1 MASITK
7 VARKNKPWLA
17 QVRFGARN
25 KSKTFPTKVEAQRW
39 AAEKEIEWGRDNGQ
53 PIVRGKT
60 LAQAFDRYAVEV
72 SPTKKGERWEVVR
85 LEKLKR
91 DALAARTMDTI
102 TTDDIAAWIDRQTVS
117 GPSVRRELEL
127 ISSVFKVAVKRW
139 RWATVNPVA
148 DVERPKK
155 KRARNRRISEKEEAA
170 ILAALGYAEGPP
182 AGKPKDVK
190 SQEVAIGFLLCL
202 ETGMRQGEL
211 WQLDV
216 SEVFLDLRYVHLD
229 ETKNGDPRDVS
240 LSRRAVELFKYLV
253 RDREEGRLFHCTKEY
268 AGVLFRRAVIDA
280 GIEDLRFHDTRHEA
294 CTRLAKK
301 LKIWDFVRMLG
312 WRDVNSAL
320 IYYNP
325 TATEI
330 AGDLD

>member
-1 MASITK
+1 MATISKID
-7 VARKNKPWLA
+7 RKTKPWLA
-17 QVRFGARN
+17 QVRFGGRN

-53 PIVRGKT
+53 PIVQGKT
-60 LAQAFDRYAVEV
+60 LAQAFERYAEEI

-91 DALAARTMDTI
+91 DTIAARTIETI
-102 TTDDIAAWIDRQTVS
+102 TTDDIAAWIDRQTIS

-139 RWATVNPVA
+139 RWATANPVA
-148 DVERPKK
+148 AVERPKK
-155 KRARNRRISEKEEAA
+155 KRPRNRRISEGEEKT
-170 ILAALGYAEGPP
+170 ILEALGHAEAPP
-182 AGKPKDVK
+182 AGKP
-190 SQEVAIGFLLCL
+190 QEVAIGFLLAL
-202 ETGMRQGEL
+202 ETGMRMGEL
-211 WQLDV
+211 WNLDV
-216 SEVFLDLRYVHLD
+216 GEVFLDLRYVHLD

-240 LSRRAVELFKYLV
+240 LSRRAVDLFKYLV
-253 RDREEGRLFHCTKEY
+253 RDRKEGRLFNVTKEY
-268 AGVLFRRAVIDA
+268 AGVLFHRAVIDA
-280 GIEDLRFHDTRHEA
+280 GIENLRFHDTRHEA
-294 CTRLAKK
+294 CTRIAKK

-330 AGDLD
+330 AGELD